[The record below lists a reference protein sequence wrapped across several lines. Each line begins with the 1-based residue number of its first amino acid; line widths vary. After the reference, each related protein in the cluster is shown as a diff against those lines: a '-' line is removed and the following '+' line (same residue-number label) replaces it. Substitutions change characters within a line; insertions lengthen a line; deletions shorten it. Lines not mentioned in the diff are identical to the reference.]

1 MLHIGSPE
9 ALVAAVAQLMPH
21 NRGPVPS
28 IRHFSLFD
36 LEEPRLALVEASLV
50 RTILLRNDAI
60 TKSASCSILK
70 REDAEAWPFAAM
82 LKQNPWSTTVFC
94 LYRAEIGL
102 GGEGG
107 ASWAIPRALAIE
119 LLTSPGNPWS

>member
-9 ALVAAVAQLMPH
+9 ALVTAVAQLMPH

-60 TKSASCSILK
+60 TKSASRSIPK

-82 LKQNPWSTTVFC
+82 LEQNPWSRPRFVC
-94 LYRAEIGL
+94 IVQRLAWEARAGHRGRYQGL
-102 GGEGG
+102 WQ
-107 ASWAIPRALAIE
+107 S
-119 LLTSPGNPWS
+119 SC